1 MSGKFINK
9 TYVNTIESMTTSTV
23 NKVKT
28 ANYVFNNL
36 PPVISNWYNL
46 NNKATTLDEGTRSEY
61 SSIGKRST
69 MKYNKITDAIFYSS
83 NIKIELDVDY
93 NDEGLGLSSQPGIN
107 GIVLPNTWIPYQ
119 GDYFTLKHAGR
130 EYMYKVNTVS
140 FDTID
145 NGNNVYRFE
154 ASIANV
160 GIESIEE
167 LVVERFKMIINNVG
181 TNFNAVIQ
189 EESYNAID
197 KLDQILIRLKDY
209 YIALFYNE
217 RVQTFTYDGYY
228 GKLYDPYLIEFLL
241 RNNILNGST
250 EYIFVHHEIPV
261 PRTFSIEYDRT
272 YFRAL
277 ENKDKNLF
285 NNGYYVAD
293 VIDNNYSLF
302 STVKEEYYMIDYNKD
317 GIQKFTSLNTELI
330 DRIVNCNEY
339 IEEREKLYLNIIIK
353 YMNDKIIHA
362 DTLITAIENVHF
374 DKSNTELFYA
384 LPMIIFII
392 EKIVK
397 KLMT

>member
-9 TYVNTIESMTTSTV
+9 TYINTIESMTKSTV

-28 ANYVFNNL
+28 ANYVYNDL

-61 SSIGKRST
+61 SSIGKHST
-69 MKYNKITDAIFYSS
+69 MKYNKIIDAIFYSS

-119 GDYFTLKHAGR
+119 GDYFTLQHAGR

-160 GIESIEE
+160 GINSIEE
-167 LVVERFKMIINNVG
+167 LVVKRYRMIINNVG

-189 EESYNAID
+189 EENYNAID
-197 KLDQILIRLKDY
+197 KLDQILIKLKDY

-228 GKLYDPYLIEFLL
+228 GKLYDPYLIEFLI

-250 EYIFVHHEIPV
+250 EYIFVHHEIPI
-261 PRTFSIEYDRT
+261 PRTFSIDYDST

-277 ENKDKNLF
+277 ENNDISLF
-285 NNGYYVAD
+285 NNGYYSAN

-302 STVKEEYYMIDYNKD
+302 STVKEEYYMINYNKD
-317 GIQKFTSLNTELI
+317 SIQKFASLNSDFI
-330 DRIVNCNEY
+330 DKVINYNEY
-339 IEEREKLYLNIIIK
+339 EEKENLYLNIIIE
-353 YMNDKIIHA
+353 YMNNKTIHA
-362 DTLITAIENVHF
+362 DTLITSIENIHF
-374 DKSNTELFYA
+374 NKSNTDLFYV

-397 KLMT
+397 NLMT